1 MSDNLDRGAE
11 IEEMIHLLGRQGELL
26 RTMDERLA
34 QKEEQAERMKRWL
47 DAADNEQ
54 DHARERA
61 IAQEALIQ
69 SQGERIAHLEWAY
82 RQKCN
87 EYDTISNAFFW
98 KITKPFRKIMD
109 VIKAMFRNSKVAHLI
124 CKGLKSLKND
134 GVRCTLWK
142 VRQKIKDGGV
152 RLEKENFS
160 LSNIG
165 DVLTV
170 ETYEPGRNLYE
181 ETVDLILPVYN
192 GWHILPPLLNSVSR
206 THMPY
211 NLIILD
217 DKSTDRR
224 ILPMLREYASAH
236 SNVTL
241 IENERNLG
249 YTGSINK
256 ALKLT
261 KGNVVLLNSD
271 IRLPNLWLE
280 RLMAPIILQDDIASA
295 TPFTNSGEI
304 CSFPEFCKNNKLF
317 LGKNVDEIDEAFSK
331 IVPAYATIPT
341 GVGFCMAIN
350 RKAIEK
356 VGLYDE
362 KNFAMGYGEEND
374 WCQRAREKGFRN
386 VVVENLFVYHQ
397 HGASF
402 TPERKRQLIERNH
415 RALLKKHRDYDRD
428 VAAFCQNDPCQNIRE
443 AVKLLLL
450 NELPANKTII
460 AFDHAWG
467 GGATS
472 YLTGKVEDITE
483 NGGKIIV
490 IRYKEALGGYTATY
504 YSGKWSY
511 DFSAKRIEDI
521 LRVMPKD
528 PSEIWINELVS
539 YPNLFDT
546 QRIILEY
553 AKDSKAKLVFR
564 LHDFFCICP
573 RITLLDE
580 KEEFCCV
587 KNAAECDQLP
597 CSDVDMVQWREEWGE
612 FLQNCDEITAFS
624 RDSIAHLE
632 KAYPGISQNVKLIP
646 HQPKPLDKVEVDSH
660 RRYLTIGLLGG
671 LGVAK
676 GLHIVQKMCRLID
689 RKRLPVRIK
698 LIGYAG
704 EPMNEYKCYSQT
716 GAYSTEDLPDLVE
729 ENQIDMIFISSVWP
743 ETFSYTTSE
752 AISMGLPVACFN
764 IGAPAERV
772 GEYEKGLVIDDIDA
786 KSALNQ
792 IMEFMKAKEEE
803 DRCKSK

>member
-1 MSDNLDRGAE
+1 MSNNIDRDVG
-11 IEEMIHLLGRQGELL
+11 IEELSHLLARQGELL
-26 RTMDERLA
+26 RTMDERLT
-34 QKEEQAERMKRWL
+34 QKEKEAEQVMKWL
-47 DAADNEQ
+47 ETADNER
-54 DHARERA
+54 DREKEKSS
-61 IAQEALIQ
+61 AQVELIQ
-69 SQGERIAHLEWAY
+69 SQKERIVHLEWAY

-98 KITKPFRKIMD
+98 KITKPFRKIVD
-109 VIKAMFRNSKVAHLI
+109 VIKVMFRNSKVAHLMW
-124 CKGLKSLKND
+124 KGLKSLKSD
-134 GVRCTLWK
+134 GIRCTIWK

-152 RLEKENFS
+152 RLEKESFS
-160 LSNIG
+160 LSNTQG
-165 DVLTV
+165 VLMV
-170 ETYEPGRNLYE
+170 DEYEPNQKLYE

-206 THMPY
+206 THMSY

-224 ILPMLREYASAH
+224 ILPMLREYTAAH
-236 SNVTL
+236 NNVTL

-261 KGNVVLLNSD
+261 KGHVVLLNSD

-280 RLMAPIILQDDIASA
+280 RLMTPIILQEHVASA

-304 CSFPEFCKNNKLF
+304 CSFPEFCRNNKLF
-317 LGKNVDEIDEAFSK
+317 LGKSVDEIDEAFAK
-331 IVPAYATIPT
+331 IVPAYTTIPT

-402 TPERKRQLIERNH
+402 TSERKRQLIERNH

-428 VAAFCQNDPCQNIRE
+428 VALFCQKDPCRNIRE
-443 AVKLLLL
+443 VVKLLLL
-450 NELPANKTII
+450 NSLPANRTII

-472 YLTGKVEDITE
+472 YLNEKVDSIAE

-490 IRYKEALGGYTATY
+490 IRYKADLGGYTATY

-511 DFSAKRIEDI
+511 DFSAKRIEDV
-521 LRVMPKD
+521 LRVMPKN

-553 AKDSKAKLVFR
+553 AKDSEARLVFR

-624 RDSIAHLE
+624 KDSIAHLE
-632 KAYPGISQNVKLIP
+632 KAYPGISRNVKLIP
-646 HQPKPLDKVEVDSH
+646 HQPKPLDKVEVNPH

-716 GAYSTEDLPDLVE
+716 GAYSTEDLSDLVE

-752 AISMGLPVACFN
+752 AISMGLPVVCFN

-772 GEYEKGLVIDDIDA
+772 GVYENGLVINDIDA

-792 IMEFMKAKEEE
+792 IMEFMA
-803 DRCKSK
+803 SKKGNGWGIK